1 MPARKYDESTA
12 VGRSFHEIELTTP
25 CERWSRI
32 PTTSGRLR
40 YACCMAH
47 LGVYPGS
54 FDPPTLGHL
63 DVIERAAKIFDRLI
77 VAVGIN
83 RAKKPLLTPDQRIE
97 AVKQSVTHL
106 PNVEVASFQGLLS
119 AYAASV
125 GADAIV
131 RGLRATA
138 DFEYEFQMAMV
149 NRRMQPDIETVF
161 FMTNW
166 ETSYVSSSIVK
177 EVALLHGDF
186 QGLVPEPVARI
197 VEKAVRG
204 RTHK

>member
-1 MPARKYDESTA
+1 
-12 VGRSFHEIELTTP
+12 
-25 CERWSRI
+25 
-32 PTTSGRLR
+32 
-40 YACCMAH
+40 MAH